1 MELQQDCRTT
11 KDRQDCT
18 KTLGDPQTASKCR
31 PFAPEPASHRN
42 RSGITERHPP
52 KTLRCRRNLLQSRNN
67 QQNPDQSVQS
77 SSPKDCNA
85 NAATVQF
92 TANLTIPTDQPK
104 SITFSLRPVQLSI
117 PPAQHN
123 AIHNPHAILVQSR
136 NPSPIRER
144 WAREY
149 RTRSDTRQSPA
160 SSAASSDGPIGVS
173 NRRRISDPTP
183 VRGQRERSL
192 QHLKSQSTIPSHSCC
207 NHKITQQS
215 VNVGPENIEPGRHP
229 GPNVLPSHLDFM
241 IALGLPHSSN
251 QGWYTTQ
258 SQGHSIKEVFD
269 QSRAVHHS
277 ITDPLNHRPQQ
288 QSKTQ
293 PPHHTMYNHHN
304 PVNPNAI
311 HNLTWIRQ
319 QFLDWTAGEHRTRR
333 ASGSHL

>member
-18 KTLGDPQTASKCR
+18 KTLGNPQTASKCR
-31 PFAPEPASHRN
+31 PFATEPASHRN

-149 RTRSDTRQSPA
+149 RTRSGTRQSPA
-160 SSAASSDGPIGVS
+160 SSAATAQSGSAINGES
-173 NRRRISDPTP
+173 RI
-183 VRGQRERSL
+183 
-192 QHLKSQSTIPSHSCC
+192 
-207 NHKITQQS
+207 
-215 VNVGPENIEPGRHP
+215 
-229 GPNVLPSHLDFM
+229 
-241 IALGLPHSSN
+241 
-251 QGWYTTQ
+251 
-258 SQGHSIKEVFD
+258 
-269 QSRAVHHS
+269 
-277 ITDPLNHRPQQ
+277 RPQSGAGGKEASNTSSRPQ
-288 QSKTQ
+288 
-293 PPHHTMYNHHN
+293 
-304 PVNPNAI
+304 VAI
-311 HNLTWIRQ
+311 HNPLAILLQ
-319 QFLDWTAGEHRTRR
+319 
-333 ASGSHL
+333 S